1 MRNIRSL
8 IKDENAM
15 CGSIAFIGV
24 GTIASTVGLFESCRV
39 IAATILYPVI
49 SSTIGSFSG
58 SLCTWMANIL
68 TA

>member
-8 IKDENAM
+8 IKDDDAM
-15 CGSIAFIGV
+15 CGSIAFLSV
-24 GTIASTVGLFESCRV
+24 GGIASTVGICESCRV
-39 IAATILYPVI
+39 VVASLLYPAI
-49 SSTIGSFSG
+49 SSTIGSAFG